1 MPIPALVATGLS
13 LLPKLPALWESVAGL
28 FGKSTPKKVE
38 EAADLAKNVLDTLR
52 KGNISPTQQ
61 VELQKVF
68 TEHEEEMAR
77 ILLEEKKLDYNDIA
91 NQRELNK
98 IYIQSSDEYVRRTR
112 PKILRR
118 LFGLVAGYTILTP
131 ILIFLSPLIKG
142 LDIEML
148 TSVLLPIGKYLF
160 TLFGMSYLGY
170 ATARTMD
177 KRNPSLKEQSN
188 LFGKVVNLLA

>member
-1 MPIPALVATGLS
+1 MPIAALVATGLS

-38 EAADLAKNVLDTLR
+38 EAADLAKNVLDTLQ

-61 VELQKVF
+61 VELQKIF

-118 LFGLVAGYTILTP
+118 LFGLVAGYTVFAPALV
-131 ILIFLSPLIKG
+131 FLSPLIKG
-142 LDIEML
+142 LNIETL
-148 TSVLLPIGKYLF
+148 ISILIPIGKYLF
-160 TLFGMSYLGY
+160 SLFCLSYLGY
-170 ATARTMD
+170 TVGRSVD
-177 KRNPSLKEQSN
+177 KRNPALKEQSN
-188 LFGKVVNLLA
+188 LLGKVVNLLA